1 MYIFSIS
8 LQLNARFVPKSLLI
22 ESRQHLE
29 TYTSRTID
37 ILQSFKHC
45 KNTELLDYLIK
56 LVKTLNFINEK

>member
-8 LQLNARFVPKSLLI
+8 FQLNARFVPKSLLV

-37 ILQSFKHC
+37 ILQSFKCC
-45 KNTELLDYLIK
+45 KNSELLDYLIK

>member
-37 ILQSFKHC
+37 ILQSFKYC
-45 KNTELLDYLIK
+45 KNSELLDYLIK